1 MSHAA
6 ATNAPLHILWRVS
19 PHLDLIQMSGLLSGM
34 GALEARNAVSL
45 SVEFVSAVADRRYA
59 LMELA
64 VTERK
69 TGRIRNIAL
78 DFYDRADRI
87 VPDALRRADIY
98 FKRQF
103 GPETRTAAG
112 AGQVEKIVPMGLT
125 VAGYS
130 PRALRHVCIAII
142 ASLRSKEARRA
153 RGALAGLLRRAFE
166 EARLWATSPAP
177 ESALL
182 RASDKKHGHI
192 VFQPRL
198 WRTNPGSRDQFDIAN
213 EDRIATVRALRT
225 AFPHEQAIGLLRNET
240 ATQMAPELVLVEKV
254 TTSKYHQQLRS
265 SLVAVNCLG
274 LSGSVGWKFAEYLA
288 AGNAV
293 VSQPIEK
300 VLLAPVV
307 EGVHYLAYR
316 SVDECVDLCRRLM
329 SDDMLSARMRAVNRQ
344 YFLDWVNPPAHMA
357 HLLKRAFS

>member
-1 MSHAA
+1 
-6 ATNAPLHILWRVS
+6 VY
-19 PHLDLIQMSGLLSGM
+19 PHLDLIQMSGLLSGIA
-34 GALEARNAVSL
+34 ALEARNVVSL
-45 SVEFVSAVADRRYA
+45 SVEFVSTVADTPYA

-69 TGRIRNIAL
+69 TGTTRNIVL

-87 VPDALRRADIY
+87 VPDALRFADIY

-103 GPETRTAAG
+103 GPETRSAAG
-112 AGQVEKIVPMGLT
+112 LSNAEKIEPMGLT
-125 VAGYS
+125 IAGYS
-130 PRALRHVCIAII
+130 ARVLRHVCFAIV

-153 RGALAGLLRRAFE
+153 RGAMAHLLRRAFD
-166 EARLWATSPAP
+166 EARLWTTSPAP
-177 ESALL
+177 DAALL
-182 RASDKKHGHI
+182 RETDNKHGRI

-198 WRTNPGSRDQFDIAN
+198 WPTTPGSRDQFDVAN
-213 EDRIATVRALRT
+213 EDRIATVQALRT
-225 AFPHEQAIGLLRNET
+225 AFPDERAIGLLPTDT
-240 ATQMAPELVLVEKV
+240 ATQMAPDLVLAERV
-254 TTSKYHQQLRS
+254 TTSQYHQQLRS

-288 AGNAV
+288 AGNSV

-300 VLLAPVV
+300 QLLAPVV

-316 SVDECVDLCRRLM
+316 TPEECVALCRRLM
-329 SDDMLSARMRAVNRQ
+329 SDDALSGRMREVNRQ

-357 HLLKRAFS
+357 HLLKRAFTASRGQPSTHP